1 MRLLP
6 WPLPLSALEHGAFV
20 GFGLLIYILVTRIGQ
35 QRRHPSAAIAWVIG
49 IAAFPYMGIPLFLL
63 FGTRKFVRPT
73 HVITTTCLS
82 RPTVDAPSWAT
93 RLLDGLGL
101 ASPVDNQSVVFHA
114 DGLHAFQALIDLLDR
129 SQHSLEVCTFL
140 IADDK
145 VGRGVCNALI
155 AAANRG
161 VRTRLLLDWVGT
173 MKTPQQLLNRLKSGG
188 VELRRFMPLLH
199 NPTRGKSNLR
209 NHRKLVVADNTWLWS
224 GGRNLADEYF
234 LGQKGSAAWTDLSFV
249 VQGLVAVQA
258 AVQFE
263 QDWALAG
270 AHQTQPLRTRPK
282 PPLNLAGPGCLAQW
296 IPSGPDHAQDTV
308 HALLMAGAY
317 HARDRL
323 LAVTPYFVP
332 DEALLDAWCMACRRG
347 VQVRLV
353 IPQRSNHRMADWAR
367 ERALRQ
373 LVEAGAQVFMARA
386 MIHAKAVV
394 IDHDLALCG
403 SVNLDGR
410 SLFLNFEVMTAFYGA
425 TEVRWLADWINEQAN
440 QALTYRAQRPPWWR
454 DLAEG
459 LVRAVG
465 FQL

>member
-1 MRLLP
+1 MQLHP
-6 WPLPLSALEHGAFV
+6 SQLPLSALEHGAFV
-20 GFGLLIYILVTRIGQ
+20 GFGLLIYILVTRIGH

-63 FGTRKFVRPT
+63 FGTRKFVRPA
-73 HVITTTCLS
+73 HVIHATSPL
-82 RPTVDAPSWAT
+82 RPAVDAPPWAT

-101 ASPVDNQSVVFHA
+101 ASPVNNESVAFHA
-114 DGLHAFQALIDLLDR
+114 DGLQAFQALIDLLDR

-145 VGRGVCNALI
+145 VGNGVCDALI
-155 AAANRG
+155 AAAHRG

-173 MKTPQQLLNRLKSGG
+173 MKTPPRLLNRLKTGG
-188 VELRRFMPLLH
+188 VEVRRFMPLLH

-209 NHRKLVVADNTWLWS
+209 NHRKLVVADKAWLWS

-234 LGQKGSAAWTDLSFV
+234 LGQKGQAAWTDLSFV

-258 AVQFE
+258 AAQFE

-270 AHQTQPLRTRPK
+270 THRPMHLPTQPK
-282 PPLNLAGPGCLAQW
+282 PALNPGARCLAQW
-296 IPSGPDHAQDTV
+296 IPCGPDHAQDTV

-317 HARDRL
+317 HAVDRL

-353 IPQRSNHRMADWAR
+353 IPQRSNHRLADWAR

-373 LVEAGAQVFMARA
+373 LVEAGAQVFMTRS

-425 TEVRWLADWINEQAN
+425 TEVRWLADWIDEQASH
-440 QALTYRAQRPPWWR
+440 AITYRAQRPPWWR